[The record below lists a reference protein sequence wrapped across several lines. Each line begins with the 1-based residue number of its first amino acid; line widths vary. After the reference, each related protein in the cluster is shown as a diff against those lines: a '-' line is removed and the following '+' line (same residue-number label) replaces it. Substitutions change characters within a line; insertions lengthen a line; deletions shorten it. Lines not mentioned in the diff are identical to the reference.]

1 MISKK
6 KTSIGMSSWLLCG
19 QVMTMKLNFLHFENE
34 FPLDDFPLEDLNE
47 FFFTLR
53 CLLDMEDDEIVVL
66 FNQQHAF

>member
-6 KTSIGMSSWLLCG
+6 KNSIGMSSWLLCG

-66 FNQQHAF
+66 FN

>member
-19 QVMTMKLNFLHFENE
+19 QVMTMKLHFLHFENE

-47 FFFTLR
+47 FFFILR

-66 FNQQHAF
+66 FN